1 MTRRTV
7 LIAVAAILWLT
18 PSVQADL
25 TGRSERP
32 TFSRSERELI
42 DRNIA
47 LRSLIESDPWT
58 VREFLDK
65 LQASGNAELV
75 KGLSETD
82 VDANSENPDLD
93 KLGRGS
99 AEAAHDLLQ
108 LLKKAGAH
116 EPAPP
121 AAVDPRV
128 LESYAGTYN
137 ADQIPLDIKVFVK
150 DAKLYLQATGRP
162 EFAPKPKSATIFEYP
177 QYQLEVEFES
187 AVSFI
192 LKQAGRE
199 FKFNKAA
206 AR

>member
-108 LLKKAGAH
+108 LLKKAGAVNQ
-116 EPAPP
+116 PT
-121 AAVDPRV
+121 
-128 LESYAGTYN
+128 S
-137 ADQIPLDIKVFVK
+137 VK
-150 DAKLYLQATGRP
+150 
-162 EFAPKPKSATIFEYP
+162 
-177 QYQLEVEFES
+177 
-187 AVSFI
+187 
-192 LKQAGRE
+192 
-199 FKFNKAA
+199 
-206 AR
+206 

>member
-25 TGRSERP
+25 TGRNERP

-75 KGLSETD
+75 KDLSETD
-82 VDANSENPDLD
+82 VDAKSENPDLD

-108 LLKKAGAH
+108 LLKKAGAIGQTM
-116 EPAPP
+116 P
-121 AAVDPRV
+121 
-128 LESYAGTYN
+128 
-137 ADQIPLDIKVFVK
+137 VK
-150 DAKLYLQATGRP
+150 
-162 EFAPKPKSATIFEYP
+162 
-177 QYQLEVEFES
+177 
-187 AVSFI
+187 
-192 LKQAGRE
+192 
-199 FKFNKAA
+199 
-206 AR
+206 

>member
-75 KGLSETD
+75 KDLSETD
-82 VDANSENPDLD
+82 VDAKSENPDLD

-108 LLKKAGAH
+108 LLKKAGAIGQTT
-116 EPAPP
+116 P
-121 AAVDPRV
+121 
-128 LESYAGTYN
+128 
-137 ADQIPLDIKVFVK
+137 VK
-150 DAKLYLQATGRP
+150 
-162 EFAPKPKSATIFEYP
+162 
-177 QYQLEVEFES
+177 
-187 AVSFI
+187 
-192 LKQAGRE
+192 
-199 FKFNKAA
+199 
-206 AR
+206 